1 MAIWL
6 ENNNHFYTII
16 SGTKFCPKDLN
27 NHQSLRWM
35 QSHQDDAK
43 RVSEMS
49 GWANN
54 PVASQHS
61 SIPAEDWVAP
71 IYTPPRGLSDWFIHS
86 KFWLNLGF
94 WLAKT
99 EDIWLANYWEHFNPT
114 SKIITSVWCRLP
126 EYIQLSP
133 LATAFPISRNIPCN
147 MQWWTFWTVAS
158 KDDLTL
164 MFFIVRQKV

>member
-16 SGTKFCPKDLN
+16 SGTKFYPKDLN

-35 QSHQDDAK
+35 QNHQDDAK
-43 RVSEMS
+43 QVSEMS
-49 GWANN
+49 GWADNS
-54 PVASQHS
+54 VASHRAQSLQKTGWLLYIHHPEAYL
-61 SIPAEDWVAP
+61 I
-71 IYTPPRGLSDWFIHS
+71 GLFIVN
-86 KFWLNLGF
+86 FGF

-99 EDIWLANYWEHFNPT
+99 EDIWLTNYWEHFNPT

-133 LATAFPISRNIPCN
+133 LATAFPISSNIPCN
-147 MQWWTFWTVAS
+147 MQWCTFWTVAS
-158 KDDLTL
+158 KDD
-164 MFFIVRQKV
+164 